1 MAAKRYELT
10 DTQWEWIKD
19 MIPKVKTGRTPKDD
33 RMMINAMFR
42 LARSE
47 VDCAGISER
56 YCPHQTVYSSFDD
69 GTFLRIF
76 RHWMRMQ
83 I

>member
-1 MAAKRYELT
+1 
-10 DTQWEWIKD
+10 
-19 MIPKVKTGRTPKDD
+19 
-33 RMMINAMFR
+33 MMINAMFR

-76 RHWMRMQ
+76 RH
-83 I
+83 